1 MSRRSLPTASRE
13 NKEPMWTVPT
23 CDEAESRVFRSYSAE
38 RVTENVFWLRSLRV
52 VVPGSAHLPL
62 QGII

>member
-1 MSRRSLPTASRE
+1 
-13 NKEPMWTVPT
+13 MWTMPT